1 MPQTEGSVHFSRV
14 SLCPADQSNEI
25 TSITSTLSTIIATQP
40 SFKKFFMSS
49 KHFLSNYKSSLKPS
63 RLLNSPRWSRKKSST
78 QLEQVPT
85 TIQINAGRRIV
96 KKYRRFA
103 RNLEYNRL
111 RSIIPSLSKRKYAS
125 KVKLHIFMLL
135 FYLRSMLYKYIF
147 LYMALMAVKIHH
159 FHCRLEYFMKQ
170 LNTLTHYISNL
181 SHQSRLKAFRQF
193 YKT

>member
-1 MPQTEGSVHFSRV
+1 MPQTQESVNFSRV
-14 SLCPADQSNEI
+14 TLCPVDQSNEI
-25 TSITSTLSTIIATQP
+25 TNITSTLSTIIATQP

-49 KHFLSNYKSSLKPS
+49 KHFLSNYKSSLTPS

-125 KVKLHIFMLL
+125 KVKLHVSMLL
-135 FYLRSMLYKYIF
+135 FYLRPMF
-147 LYMALMAVKIHH
+147 L
-159 FHCRLEYFMKQ
+159 
-170 LNTLTHYISNL
+170 
-181 SHQSRLKAFRQF
+181 
-193 YKT
+193 